1 MATKMMKGW
10 EVEWCQGVPKDP
22 ETGDNDL
29 DAADMRYRDFP
40 LDKKE
45 EAMAF
50 AKEKLEIDYFGSV
63 RINEFELV
71 PLYPGLTREYVGKE
85 EFVE

>member
-1 MATKMMKGW
+1 MTRLMKGW
-10 EVEWCQGVPKDP
+10 EVEWCSEVPLVDG
-22 ETGDNDL
+22 ENDL